1 MAAMRRPFDPTDWP
15 RRAAFEFF
23 RGFDKPW
30 FNVCTRVDV
39 TALRPALAVAGTGS
53 LTLALHHAA
62 LALANALEPF
72 RLRLQGGQLWLYDV
86 VHAGTTVLR
95 PDGSFGFAY
104 LDHHPQFP
112 AFAAAA
118 APALAAA
125 RDAPDS
131 FAPRSDAHDLIHC
144 TSLPWL
150 HFTSFSHARR
160 WGGEDAIPKIAFGR
174 IDAEPG
180 SGRHW
185 LPLSVEVHH
194 ALMDGLAVGRYVQAF
209 EALMREPLPW
219 LQGAPVEPLNLGVSP
234 IS

>member
-1 MAAMRRPFDPTDWP
+1 MRRPFDPTAWP

-30 FNVCTRVDV
+30 FNVCARVDV

-62 LALANALEPF
+62 LALANAVEPF

-131 FAPRSDAHDLIHC
+131 FAPRSDALFRLAPRKEAPESSAPRNDAPFRLAPSKEAPRRSIESKRTPSRFWWRRSAQGPRTPALRP
-144 TSLPWL
+144 TSPASL
-150 HFTSFSHARR
+150 
-160 WGGEDAIPKIAFGR
+160 
-174 IDAEPG
+174 
-180 SGRHW
+180 RHS
-185 LPLSVEVHH
+185 L
-194 ALMDGLAVGRYVQAF
+194 
-209 EALMREPLPW
+209 EAASKR
-219 LQGAPVEPLNLGVSP
+219 
-234 IS
+234 